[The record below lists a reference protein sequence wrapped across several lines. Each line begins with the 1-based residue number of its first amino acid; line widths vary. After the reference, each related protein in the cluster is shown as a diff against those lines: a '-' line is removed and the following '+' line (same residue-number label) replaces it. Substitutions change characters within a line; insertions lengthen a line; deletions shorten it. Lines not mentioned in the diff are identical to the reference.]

1 MAALTILATGK
12 IYSDPS
18 GGSRATPDR
27 GLAIAIPS
35 EPDRFITIPLEPW
48 VPCVKADVE
57 EIVKALEVLRSY
69 VSTSAEERRGYAV
82 NGVLR
87 SPAQA
92 LRAQAEAIE
101 KKDREIEE
109 ADKVLSRWRA
119 RLEEL
124 K

>member
-1 MAALTILATGK
+1 M
-12 IYSDPS
+12 
-18 GGSRATPDR
+18 
-27 GLAIAIPS
+27 
-35 EPDRFITIPLEPW
+35 
-48 VPCVKADVE
+48 
-57 EIVKALEVLRSY
+57 
-69 VSTSAEERRGYAV
+69 

-92 LRAQAEAIE
+92 LREQAEAIE